1 MRQAERAVFDLR
13 RGLPVLLRTAEV
25 DTLIH
30 PLECLREEA
39 LAAARALAGSP
50 PMLVLSRHR
59 MASLGLPIT
68 EEAAALS
75 FDAVPDARALR
86 ELASSRLEGLP
97 DDIAALPASPVAQVA
112 LRLLRRA
119 QMLPAALALPVA
131 PGQTN
136 AVAEQ
141 LANGSLLAVDLEAAA
156 ALCASGPAPL
166 LRVSDARV
174 PLPAIGDTRFVLF
187 RETDALHE
195 HVAILIGERANW
207 QEAVPVRLHSACLTG
222 DIFGSMRCDCGAQLR
237 RGMAA
242 IQAQSGGI
250 LLYLAQEG
258 RGIGLGN
265 KLRAYQLQDQGLDT
279 IDADQV
285 IGYGKDERDFRT
297 AHDMLDQLGVSSIE
311 LLTNNPAKVEALRRA
326 GTRVVGRQAI
336 YGQLTAHNRHY
347 LSTKADRHGH
357 WLHDLLNEQGEV
369 IPARAADEDGN
380 SDGGPS
386 GER

>member
-1 MRQAERAVFDLR
+1 MRQAERAVFDLK
-13 RGLPVLLRTAEV
+13 RGLPVLLRAAEV

-30 PLECLREEA
+30 PLERLDEEG

-59 MASLGLPIT
+59 MASLGQPIT

-75 FDAVPDARALR
+75 FDAAPDARTLR
-86 ELASSRLEGLP
+86 DLASSRLEGLP
-97 DDIAALPASPVAQVA
+97 ASPVSQVA

-119 QMLPAALALPVA
+119 QMLPAALAFPVSA
-131 PGQTN
+131 GQEQ
-136 AVAEQ
+136 AVAAQ
-141 LANGSLLAVDLEAAA
+141 LADGRLLAVDLEAAA

-166 LRVSDARV
+166 LRVSEARV
-174 PLPAIGDTRFVLF
+174 PLPSIGDTRFVLF
-187 RETDALHE
+187 READALHE

-242 IQAQSGGI
+242 IKAQGGGI

-265 KLRAYQLQDQGLDT
+265 KLRAYQLQDEGLDT

-285 IGYGKDERDFRT
+285 IGYSKDERDFRT

-357 WLHDLLNEQGEV
+357 WLHELLNEQGEV
-369 IPARAADEDGN
+369 VPARAADEDGA
-380 SDGGPS
+380 GEA